1 MGQKVGGYRR
11 NVPYGR
17 ETVGI
22 ETSKAKAPT
31 WRFQV
36 NPSGKLGWNRGNS
49 GRKEKEYGES
59 LGEARRLRTEV
70 EEVRKVFGCESNG
83 LGRKGTKETG
93 YTRVGEYTYGET
105 RKEGRGEW
113 ARGSGEIP
121 HAANAANAA
130 NAAPH
135 STGEKP
141 ISSIRVQKKAKKVYD
156 EGKRK
161 VARERIRRKQ
171 ERRRQT
177 KINRQRT
184 DLKQRRKDK
193 ELRGEKKERLSV
205 LGRSTKRRKP
215 VERAEAVARSGRMPT
230 GERRTKLIAREL
242 ERGLNHVE
250 VRRQVENVRKHH
262 AKSSSHGRKSP
273 RGQGG
278 SDRERTPDGRRS
290 GGYYGYQLVIKG
302 PLGGA
307 RRTMIKVIQ
316 QGTVPRGTKQA
327 RRTTSF
333 EHAKTKIG
341 TIGVKVTYCYGRG

>member
-93 YTRVGEYTYGET
+93 YTRIGEYTYGESL
-105 RKEGRGEW
+105 KEGRGEST
-113 ARGSGEIP
+113 RGSGENVHTP
-121 HAANAANAA
+121 HT
-130 NAAPH
+130 P
-135 STGEKP
+135 GEKKP
-141 ISSIRVQKKAKKVYD
+141 LSIRVQKKAKKAYD
-156 EGKRK
+156 EAKRK

-171 ERRRQT
+171 ERRRET
-177 KINRQRT
+177 KIDRKRT

-193 ELRGEKKERLSV
+193 ELTGEKKERLSV

-215 VERAEAVARSGRMPT
+215 VERAEAVVRSGRIPT

-242 ERGLNHVE
+242 ERGLNHLE

-278 SDRERTPDGRRS
+278 SDGERVPDGRRS

-307 RRTMIKVIQ
+307 RRTMVKVIQ